1 MGGRAGSDPRGADEL
16 DGSEPREVAIP
27 LLVDAH
33 GGRLFSLGMRFC
45 GDREEARDLVQE
57 TFLLAFR
64 KWHQFEGRARPSTW
78 LYTIAARVCQRFHR
92 KRSGEPERL
101 ESLDELLPFGS
112 GPMAVAPGDEDEP
125 LAREL
130 LTEAREQAERA
141 IAALPLA
148 FRMPFV
154 LKEIA
159 GLSLAE
165 VGAVLGLKEATVKTR
180 LHRARLRVRKAL
192 EQALPRRDVPP
203 VIFSRQVCLDLLQAK
218 QDALDHGAD
227 FQFPDRVVCER
238 CAELFATLDLTQG
251 VCRDIARG
259 ELPDELRRE
268 LLARLDRGDAGPA

>member
-1 MGGRAGSDPRGADEL
+1 MNGPPGDRPVDVDAL

-33 GGRLFSLGMRFC
+33 GGRLFSLGLRFC

-57 TFLLAFR
+57 TFLQAFR
-64 KWHQFEGRARPSTW
+64 KWDQFEGRARASTW
-78 LYTIAARVCQRFHR
+78 LYTIASRVCQRFHR

-112 GPMAVAPGDEDEP
+112 GPMAVAPSPQDEP

-130 LTEAREQAERA
+130 RTEAREQAEAA
-141 IAALPLA
+141 IASLPLA
-148 FRMPFV
+148 FRMPLV

-159 GLSLAE
+159 GLSLVE
-165 VGAVLGLKEATVKTR
+165 VAAVLGLKEATVKTR

-192 EQALPRRDVPP
+192 EAALPRRPVPP
-203 VIFSRQVCLDLLQAK
+203 VIYSKQVCLDLLKAK
-218 QDALDHGAD
+218 QEALDRGAD
-227 FQFPDRVVCER
+227 FEFPDRIVCER

-251 VCRDIARG
+251 ICRDIARG
-259 ELPDELRRE
+259 ELPPELRRE
-268 LLARLDRGDAGPA
+268 LLAQVEGPGS